1 MTAFKNLILSSTL
14 NNERSK
20 KLHFQVILLWIFDEV
35 EFFEF
40 LMDFIFQNL
49 SSSSVATKIIAK
61 EKSKLDKKES
71 EFLI

>member
-1 MTAFKNLILSSTL
+1 
-14 NNERSK
+14 
-20 KLHFQVILLWIFDEV
+20 
-35 EFFEF
+35 
-40 LMDFIFQNL
+40 MDFIFQNL